1 MDYVKWIFSL
11 DFCTLRYVIMKEL
24 GMEKLC
30 VGWRI
35 RAMRFEERTRNGA

>member
-1 MDYVKWIFSL
+1 
-11 DFCTLRYVIMKEL
+11 MKEL

-35 RAMRFEERTRNGA
+35 RAMRFEERTRNGAGRNIMSQCWLEEEEGE